1 MKTLIIDRI
10 EGEMAVCEISVGNF
24 ADIPVS
30 ALPDGIK
37 EGDVINISVN
47 EAETEKRKKNINSL
61 LNKLFR
67 D

>member
-1 MKTLIIDRI
+1 MKTLVIDRL
-10 EGEMAVCEISVGNF
+10 EGGLAVCEISEGNF

-30 ALPDGIK
+30 ALPEGVE
-37 EGDVINISVN
+37 EGDVINIYVN

-61 LNKLFR
+61 MNTLFK